1 MGKKY
6 QWLAGFIIYSAL
18 LMLINHF
25 VSYALNS
32 TQFMGLAIISYT
44 TCIVAIVQRKW
55 FVRLL
60 IVSLLL
66 TTVLYVLD
74 TTLESVF
81 MDEIT
86 LRNDLIMSSDQEKVS
101 ENQDINAWSE
111 IETPSSG
118 FTIYQSIHKLREKL
132 DYQKVLKFVKWLT
145 ETRGTENAG
154 QSDLYERI
162 LFIGMS
168 FTFAL
173 TLQMIMR
180 YRYSKVLLIVPFF
193 AFVWMWY
200 QYVDLPRKI
209 YAYYFMGV
217 FIFYVLDRQ
226 EVLKKQSQNYGYMHY
241 NARGLF
247 QFSAVIS
254 LLMIIVTIFVTAV
267 FPIRKFNA
275 LTDPIIPN
283 IWGGRS
289 GYSSESI
296 KMYTL
301 NDTPYQSNDNQLGG
315 PVRSIDRDTPLFWV
329 KTDKKQS
336 KSLYLKGNVKDYY
349 DGYQWLSH
357 ANTYKKAYEFYLSE
371 SKNVDYLNRVDF
383 EEISGTIKL
392 DHMETITLFTPMGLY
407 DTSLGDN
414 VFVSIDNEAFYK
426 AGAFVKY
433 LKAYDFSAAN
443 KDFLL
448 SKEVDYLQLPDNID
462 NGTYQLARN
471 LGNYGEAPYEK
482 MVIMTKFL
490 LQNYDYTLYP
500 PEYDKDREFVSKFIF
515 DTREGYCTYFATALT
530 VMARINEIP
539 ARYVEGFRID
549 PNEENQEGF
558 TSVTEGDAHAWCEV
572 YLEDKGWVIFES
584 TPPYADPQ
592 LSLGRK
598 GDVALDNLIE
608 NKDNT
613 VLPFMSQDINAFK
626 EGQLEEQMLLGDD
639 GGDSGRVKPEIK
651 PAPKHNL
658 SFVIGMI
665 LLSVIGI
672 VLIVLSVSF
681 VINRNMIRANGTRK
695 NALRMVYYLT
705 YLLRVLNP
713 EKGVLLDHL
722 LGETLLDA
730 EAQMKILTLVYNSQM
745 HFDVAAISEVT
756 SLLDKAIEHQ
766 ELQFRAQFGLFKLG
780 RIKIFNLRKIVL

>member
-1 MGKKY
+1 MGRKY

-25 VSYALNS
+25 VNYALNS
-32 TQFMGLAIISYT
+32 TQFIGLAIISYT
-44 TCIVAIVQRKW
+44 MCITAILQRKW
-55 FVRLL
+55 LVRLL
-60 IVSLLL
+60 IIALLF
-66 TTVLYVLD
+66 TTLLYVLD
-74 TTLESVF
+74 TTLERLF
-81 MDEIT
+81 MDEMT
-86 LRNDLIMSSDQEKVS
+86 LRNDLIMSSDQEGTS
-101 ENQDINAWSE
+101 ESPSINTALE

-118 FTIYQSIHKLREKL
+118 FTIYNSIHTLRQKL

-145 ETRGTENAG
+145 EMRGTENAAHD
-154 QSDLYERI
+154 DLYERI
-162 LFIGMS
+162 LFVGVS
-168 FTFAL
+168 FILAL
-173 TLQMIMR
+173 ILQLIMR
-180 YRYSKVLLIVPFF
+180 YRYSKVLLLVPFF

-226 EVLKKQSQNYGYMHY
+226 DSLKKHAQNYGHNHY
-241 NARGLF
+241 NTRHLF

-254 LLMIIVTIFVTAV
+254 FLMIIVTIFVTAV
-267 FPIRKFNA
+267 FPVNKFNQ
-275 LTDPIIPN
+275 LTDPVIPN

-289 GYSSESI
+289 GYSSERI

-301 NDTPYQSNDNQLGG
+301 NDTPYQSSDNQLGG
-315 PVRSIDRDTPLFWV
+315 PIESIDLDTPLFWI
-329 KTDKKQS
+329 KTDQKQS
-336 KSLYLKGNVKDYY
+336 ESLYLKGNVKDYY

-371 SKNVDYLNRVDF
+371 PKNVDYLNSVNF

-392 DHMETITLFTPMGLY
+392 DNMDTITLFTPMGLY
-407 DTSLGDN
+407 NTSLGDH

-426 AGAFVKY
+426 AGAFVKFLGTY
-433 LKAYDFSAAN
+433 QFNSAN

-448 SKEVDYLQLPDNID
+448 SKEVNYLQLPDNID

-471 LGNYGEAPYEK
+471 LGNYGKTPYEK

-500 PEYDKDREFVSKFIF
+500 PKYDKDREFVSKFIF
-515 DTREGYCTYFATALT
+515 DTREGYCTYFATAIT

-549 PNEENQEGF
+549 PNEENSKGY

-592 LSLGRK
+592 LSLEHNGSI
-598 GDVALDNLIE
+598 GLDDMVE
-608 NKDNT
+608 NKDDT
-613 VLPFMSQDINAFK
+613 ILPALSQDVNAFK
-626 EGQLEEQMLLGDD
+626 EGQLEEQMFLGDD
-639 GGDSGRVKPEIK
+639 GADIGHAKQEIN
-651 PAPKHNL
+651 PGQEFNL
-658 SFVIGMI
+658 GLILAWGTLSLIGAI
-665 LLSVIGI
+665 LVVFIS
-672 VLIVLSVSF
+672 SYA
-681 VINRNMIRANGTRK
+681 INMNKIRANGTRK

-705 YLLRVLNP
+705 YLLRTLNP
-713 EKGVLLDHL
+713 EKGVLFDHL
-722 LGETLLDA
+722 LGETHLGN
-730 EAQMKILTLVYNSQM
+730 EAQMKILALIYNGQNNA
-745 HFDVAAISEVT
+745 DVMFVNEVT
-756 SLLDKAIEHQ
+756 ALLSKAIEQQ
-766 ELQFRAQFGLFKLG
+766 EIQYKSEFGLFKLG
-780 RIKIFNLRKIVL
+780 RIKIFDLRKIVL